1 MEDYLVKVMTF
12 EKDIIGAACLT
23 TNLVNEARRMHGT
36 YPTATAALGRVLTGC
51 ELMAALLDPE
61 QRVAIKFEGDGPLK
75 KIIAEADGTGAV
87 RGYVAVPEV
96 NLPPR
101 AGKLDVSGALG
112 KNGFLTVSKDL
123 RIKVPYRGIVRL
135 YSGEIASDIAYYYT
149 ESEQVPSAVGLGVFV
164 EPQGDVSAAGGFLI
178 QSLPAAEEKSID
190 TIIERIA
197 GMVSVTLQIREGK
210 SPEDMLKT
218 IFGTIPHYVIEKREL
233 AFVCSCSRE
242 RIEQAIITLGPEEIR
257 KIIADKDAVDIDCQ
271 FCGKSYVFTE
281 KELERL
287 LEEMH

>member
-1 MEDYLVKVMTF
+1 MEDYLIKVMSN
-12 EKDIIGAACLT
+12 EKDIIGAACVT
-23 TNLVNEARRMHGT
+23 TNLVNEAHRMHGT
-36 YPTATAALGRVLTGC
+36 YPTATAALGRALTGC

-87 RGYVAVPEV
+87 KGYVAVPEV
-96 NLPPR
+96 NLPPK

-123 RIKVPYRGIVRL
+123 RIREPYRGIVRL

-149 ESEQVPSAVGLGVFV
+149 ESEQIPSAVGLGVFV
-164 EPQGDVSAAGGFLI
+164 EQEGNVSAAGGFLI
-178 QSLPAAEEKSID
+178 QSMPAADEKRID

-197 GMVSVTLQIREGK
+197 GMESVTSQIREGRL
-210 SPEDMLKT
+210 PEDILKT
-218 IFGTIPHYVIEKREL
+218 IFDAVPYYAIEKRGL
-233 AFVCSCSRE
+233 AFACSCSRE

-257 KIIADKDAVDIDCQ
+257 NIIAGQDTVDIDCQ
-271 FCGKSYVFTE
+271 FCGKSFVFT
-281 KELERL
+281 KRELERL

>member
-1 MEDYLVKVMTF
+1 MIKVISE
-12 EKDIIGAACLT
+12 EKDIIGAACVT
-23 TNLVNEARRMHGT
+23 TSLVNEAHRMHGT
-36 YPTATAALGRVLTGC
+36 YPTATAALGRALTGC

-96 NLPPR
+96 NLPPKG
-101 AGKLDVSGALG
+101 GKLDVSGALG

-123 RIKVPYRGIVRL
+123 RIREPYRGIVRL

-164 EPQGDVSAAGGFLI
+164 EPGGNVSAAGGFLI
-178 QSLPAAEEKSID
+178 QSMPGADEKRID

-197 GMVSVTLQIREGK
+197 GMESVTSQIREGRL
-210 SPEDMLKT
+210 PEDTLKT
-218 IFGTIPHYVIEKREL
+218 IFDAIPYHAIEKRGL
-233 AFVCSCSRE
+233 AFACSCSRN

-257 KIIADKDAVDIDCQ
+257 SIIADQDAVDIDCQ
-271 FCGKSYVFTE
+271 FCGKSYVFT
-281 KELERL
+281 KGELERL
-287 LEEMH
+287 VQEMH